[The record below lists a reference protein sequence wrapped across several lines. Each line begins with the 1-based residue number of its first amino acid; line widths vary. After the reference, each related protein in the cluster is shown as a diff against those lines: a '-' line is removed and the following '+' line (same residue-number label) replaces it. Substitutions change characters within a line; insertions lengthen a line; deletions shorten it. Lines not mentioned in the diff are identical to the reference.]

1 MSRIFT
7 RILKSIAGIAIGFLL
22 SAIVST
28 FAAAIDSPSSPTP
41 ATRDSIPIF
50 KPFFRPSRAID
61 PVANAASTPGATGL
75 GDPFYP
81 LMGNGGYEVEHYTL
95 DLAVDAQRNFITGT
109 ATLTINATQNLSAFN
124 LDFFG
129 LDVEEVS
136 IDDTPATFS
145 RQGSELTVTP
155 ATPLTNGTKFT
166 ATVRYS
172 GIPTPITDPAIPIP
186 LGWQKGSEGIFV
198 VSQPSGSMSWYPVN
212 NHPTDKA
219 TYTFRV
225 TVPKPLVVA
234 ANGVL
239 EEAIDNGI
247 TTTYIWQMRHPMA
260 SYLATVNIG
269 KLRREDEESSI
280 GVPIRNYFP
289 EGTPEQTMAAFRP
302 TSDMMAFFSE
312 MLGPYPYDVY
322 GVIVV
327 GPELGGNALETQS
340 LSAFGS
346 YATRETLV
354 AHELVHQW
362 LGNHVT
368 VKFWE
373 DIWLN
378 EGFATYLPLLWM
390 EHRYGKAAID
400 DAMSQMYRELE
411 TLRMGPPA
419 KIAVNQMFSPSVY
432 RRGAWTLHAL
442 RLQVGDEIFF
452 EILKT
457 YSQRFAGRYV
467 TTADFL
473 TVVNEVSDRDL
484 TGFLSQWLYEETLP
498 TQRG

>member
-1 MSRIFT
+1 MARIFT
-7 RILKSIAGIAIGFLL
+7 RILKFLAGIAIGFLL

-28 FAAAIDSPSSPTP
+28 LAVAIDFPDSLTP
-41 ATRDSIPIF
+41 AIRNSTPIF
-50 KPFFRPSRAID
+50 KPFLGFSPTNPTLAKAVS
-61 PVANAASTPGATGL
+61 SPGAAGM

-95 DLAVDAQRNFITGT
+95 DLAVDTERNFITGT
-109 ATLTINATQNLSAFN
+109 ATLTVNATQNLSAFN

-129 LDVEEVS
+129 LNVEDVR
-136 IDDTPATFS
+136 IDDIQATFS

-155 ATPLTNGTKFT
+155 ATPFNNGTQFT
-166 ATVRYS
+166 ATVRYN
-172 GIPTPITDPAIPIP
+172 GIPTPVTDPAIPIP

-225 TVPKPLVVA
+225 TVPNPLVVA
-234 ANGVL
+234 ANGIL
-239 EEAIDNGI
+239 EEATDNGM

-269 KLRREDEESSI
+269 NFRRQDEESSI

-289 EGTPEQTMAAFRP
+289 EGTPDRTMAAFRP

-322 GVIVV
+322 GAIVV

-346 YATRETLV
+346 FATRETLV

-378 EGFATYLPLLWM
+378 EGFATYLPLLWI
-390 EHRYGKAAID
+390 EDRYGKAAIE

-411 TLRMGPPA
+411 TLRVGPPA

-442 RLQVGDEIFF
+442 RLQVGDDIFF

-498 TQRG
+498 AYRG

>member
-1 MSRIFT
+1 
-7 RILKSIAGIAIGFLL
+7 
-22 SAIVST
+22 
-28 FAAAIDSPSSPTP
+28 
-41 ATRDSIPIF
+41 
-50 KPFFRPSRAID
+50 
-61 PVANAASTPGATGL
+61 
-75 GDPFYP
+75 
-81 LMGNGGYEVEHYTL
+81 
-95 DLAVDAQRNFITGT
+95 
-109 ATLTINATQNLSAFN
+109 
-124 LDFFG
+124 
-129 LDVEEVS
+129 VEEVR
-136 IDDTPATFS
+136 IDDTEATFS
-145 RQGSELTVTP
+145 RQGSELKVAS
-155 ATPLTNGTKFT
+155 ATPLADGTNFT

-172 GIPTPITDPAIPIP
+172 GVPTPVSDPAIPIP
-186 LGWQKGSEGIFV
+186 LGWQKGRDGIFV

-219 TYTFRV
+219 TYTFRI

-239 EEAIDNGI
+239 EEAMDNGS
-247 TTTYIWQMRHPMA
+247 TTTYVWQMRYPMA
-260 SYLATVNIG
+260 SYLATVNIS
-269 KLRREDEESSI
+269 KFLRQDEESSI

-289 EGTPEQTMAAFRP
+289 EGTSPETMAAFRP
-302 TSDMMAFFSE
+302 TSDMMAFFSQ
-312 MLGPYPYDVY
+312 MLGSYPYDVY
-322 GVIVV
+322 GVVVV

-378 EGFATYLPLLWM
+378 EGFATYLPLLWI
-390 EHRYGKAAID
+390 EHRYGKEAIEN
-400 DAMSQMYRELE
+400 AMSQMYRELA

-432 RRGAWTLHAL
+432 HRGAWTLHAL
-442 RLQVGDEIFF
+442 RLQVGDETFF

-457 YSQRFAGRYV
+457 YSQRFAGGYV
-467 TTADFL
+467 TTEDFL
-473 TVVNEVSDRDL
+473 AVVNEVSDRDL
-484 TGFLSQWLYEETLP
+484 TAFLSQWLYEETLP
-498 TQRG
+498 SEDGE